1 MATKHT
7 DNVAQENVAQEKET
21 NIQEAAPAEKMVKI
35 RIPKTR
41 NNQEDVF
48 VSVNMRTF
56 LIKRGVEVEVP
67 ACVAE
72 VLRHQEEALET
83 IMAFEAANVKM

>member
-1 MATKHT
+1 MADK
-7 DNVAQENVAQEKET
+7 KET
-21 NIQEAAPAEKMVKI
+21 EQKENTNQTAEKLVKI

-41 NNQEDVF
+41 AEQGDVF

-67 ACVAE
+67 ECVAE

-83 IMAFEAANVKM
+83 IMEFEAENGK

>member
-1 MATKHT
+1 MATKNET
-7 DNVAQENVAQEKET
+7 EQKET
-21 NIQEAAPAEKMVKI
+21 TQAPAEKLVKI

-41 NNQEDVF
+41 GSQEDVF
-48 VSVNMRTF
+48 VAVNMRTF

-67 ACVAE
+67 ECVAE

-83 IMAFEAANVKM
+83 IMEFEAENGK